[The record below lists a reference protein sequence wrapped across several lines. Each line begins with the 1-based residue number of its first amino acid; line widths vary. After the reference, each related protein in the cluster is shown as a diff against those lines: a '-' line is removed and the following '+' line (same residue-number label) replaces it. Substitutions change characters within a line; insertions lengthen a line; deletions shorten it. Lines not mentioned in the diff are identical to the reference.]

1 MREPVPAD
9 QFARVQ
15 EEMRKLNLQLEEI
28 ERAGALL
35 DATRREQSLR
45 DIHQAAHYLE
55 IAGMF
60 MAKAVKPYS
69 LVA

>member
-1 MREPVPAD
+1 MKEQVPPD

-15 EEMRKLNLQLEEI
+15 EEMRKLNLQLEEV

-35 DATRREQSLR
+35 DATRREQSIR
-45 DIHQAAHYLE
+45 DINQAAVFLE
-55 IAGMF
+55 IAGF
-60 MAKAVKPYS
+60 FLAKAVKPYS